1 MELDVAVTRGL
12 PIAAA
17 MASPEPLIEARVVS
31 EEFHVAEEVM
41 SAVLPSV
48 NVPVALNCAVFP
60 GVTLGFAGVNAIDT
74 SIGGHL
80 TLRGFQTGRR
90 WAPLLV
96 AVAGF
101 DPAFPAPSTPPGRR
115 AASVGSARPQGA

>member
-31 EEFHVAEEVM
+31 EEVHVAEEVM

-60 GVTLGFAGVNAIDT
+60 AVTLGFAGINAIDT
-74 SIGGHL
+74 SVGGAV
-80 TLRGFQTGRR
+80 TVSVVESVRR
-90 WAPLLV
+90 
-96 AVAGF
+96 
-101 DPAFPAPSTPPGRR
+101 
-115 AASVGSARPQGA
+115 